1 MAIITNM
8 RLWATKMVT
17 ELRMVVHGTGS
28 SKNERQDA
36 MWVVNKKG
44 LMESKTETSKVPII
58 VKRMIIAIV
67 LTIGPIEFS
76 ANADKQM
83 DKVEI
88 VSKAK

>member
-1 MAIITNM
+1 ME
-8 RLWATKMVT
+8 T
-17 ELRMVVHGTGS
+17 EFRMVDHGTGS

-36 MWVVNKKG
+36 MCVVKRKG

-58 VKRMIIAIV
+58 VKRMMMDMV
-67 LTIGPIEFS
+67 LTIGPMEFS
-76 ANADKQM
+76 AKADKQI

>member
-1 MAIITNM
+1 M
-8 RLWATKMVT
+8 LCATRIVT

-28 SKNERQDA
+28 SKNERQEA
-36 MWVVNKKG
+36 MCVVKRKG

-58 VKRMIIAIV
+58 VKRMMMDIV
-67 LTIGPIEFS
+67 LTIGPMEFS

-88 VSKAK
+88 VNKAK